1 MTIMDEV
8 LADLAAEGD
17 DVDRLVADLPADEWV
32 LRTPS
37 PGWTIAHQVGHLASG
52 DELAVLAAT
61 DSVAFGARLDGLARD
76 FDTLADADAAA
87 AAAAPP
93 ADVLRRWRAARAALC
108 DALARI
114 PPGQKVPWMTGPM
127 APATL
132 ATSRIMELFG
142 HGQDIADARRVCRIP
157 TGRIAHVA
165 RFGVRTRD
173 FSYASRGLTP
183 PAEPFRVELAGPDG
197 QLWAWGPEDASQVVS
212 GPALD
217 FCLLVTQR
225 RHRADL
231 AITARGGEAFGWLDI
246 AQAYVGPPGQGRAP
260 GQFIAGELSQ

>member
-1 MTIMDEV
+1 MTVVDGV

-17 DVDRLVADLPADEWV
+17 DVDRLVADLPADEWR
-32 LRTPS
+32 LATPS
-37 PGWTIAHQVGHLASG
+37 PGWAIAHQVGHLASG
-52 DELAVLAAT
+52 DELAILAAT
-61 DSVAFGARLDGLARD
+61 APEAFGTRLAELVAD
-76 FDTLADADAAA
+76 FDTSADADAAA
-87 AAAAPP
+87 AAAVPP
-93 ADVLRRWRAARAALC
+93 AELLQRWRAARAGLC

-173 FSYASRGLTP
+173 FSYVSRGLTP
-183 PAEPFRVELAGPDG
+183 PAEPFRAELTGPDG

-217 FCLLVTQR
+217 FCVLIPQR

-231 AITARGGEAFGWLDI
+231 AIAARGEEAAEWLDI
-246 AQAYVGPPGQGRAP
+246 AQAYVGPPSLGRAP
-260 GQFIAGELSQ
+260 GQFAAGDLSP